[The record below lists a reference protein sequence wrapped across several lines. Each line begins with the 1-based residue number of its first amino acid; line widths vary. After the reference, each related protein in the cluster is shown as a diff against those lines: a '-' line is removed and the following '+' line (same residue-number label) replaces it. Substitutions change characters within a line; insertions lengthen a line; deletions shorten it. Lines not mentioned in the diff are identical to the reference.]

1 MIFNNSAYT
10 IEETKTAVELYRSG
24 LSIVEIAATLNR
36 TTRSVIAKLTYE
48 GVYVAPLRSPSRL
61 KKPELVLAIANHL
74 DLDPII
80 LESLQK
86 ATHEALTALYEKVAK
101 FNVE

>member
-10 IEETKTAVELYRSG
+10 AEETATAVELYNRG
-24 LSIVEIAATLNR
+24 VPVLEIAATLNR
-36 TTRSVIAKLTYE
+36 TTRSVIAKLTYM
-48 GVYVAPLRSPSRL
+48 GVYVAPLKSDRRL
-61 KKPELVLAIANHL
+61 KKPELVLQIANHL
-74 DLDPII
+74 DLDPVV

-101 FNVE
+101 FNIE

>member
-24 LSIVEIAATLNR
+24 VSILEIAATLNR

-48 GVYVAPLRSPSRL
+48 GVYVAPLKSDRRL
-61 KKPELVLAIANHL
+61 KKPELVIQIATIL
-74 DLDPII
+74 DLDPIV